1 MVKTQQDIST
11 SSSFRLRVEFA
22 LLFLAA
28 PAVMAVWVPPGWLF
42 PVLGAVS
49 LVGILLLLA
58 TPGFHLRELVEGWRR
73 VSVPLVL
80 GVAVATAAV
89 GSAIILS
96 TAPDAF
102 LGLVRR
108 NPGLMLMIAAL
119 YPLVSALPQELVYRA
134 LFFRRYAAILPN
146 KAGPAVLLNAA
157 VFSFAHL
164 MYWSWIVL
172 GMTFAGGLLFAWS
185 HRVRRNFPEAVAVH
199 AVAGIALFAVGMGVY
214 FYSGN
219 VRRPF

>member
-1 MVKTQQDIST
+1 MKSQQNGPISPPI
-11 SSSFRLRVEFA
+11 RLRVEFA
-22 LLFLAA
+22 LLFFVA
-28 PAVMAVWVPPGWLF
+28 PAVMAVAVPPGWLF
-42 PVLGAVS
+42 PVLGVFS
-49 LVGILLLLA
+49 LLSILLLLA
-58 TPGFHLRELVEGWRR
+58 TPGFHLQELLEGWRR
-73 VSVPLVL
+73 VSLRLVL
-80 GVAVATAAV
+80 SVAVVTAAV
-89 GSAIILS
+89 GSAIVLA
-96 TAPDAF
+96 TAPGSF
-102 LGLVRR
+102 LGLVRG

-134 LFFRRYAAILPN
+134 LFFRRYASILPDR
-146 KAGPAVLLNAA
+146 AGPAVLLNAA

-185 HRVRRNFPEAVAVH
+185 HRVRRNFPEAVVVH
-199 AVAGIALFAVGMGVY
+199 AVAGIVLFAVGMGAY